1 MQVIKNGPAEKAGIK
16 EKDII
21 TKIDDVELNKMG
33 QLRRYIYTKNPEE
46 EVTLT
51 VQRNGIKVPLKVT
64 LGKK

>member
-21 TKIDDVELNKMG
+21 TKIDDMELNKMS